1 MFFFQHVNNLC
12 EKIDLDK
19 ALTTAYSIYEQLKE
33 ARPSLQDSVNEL
45 LGFSI
50 SNSDTILSNGTDSKD
65 DYEKTLE
72 NNYKP
77 VIGWDLERL

>member
-1 MFFFQHVNNLC
+1 MYFQHVNNLC

-33 ARPSLQDSVNEL
+33 AQPSLQDSVNEL

-50 SNSDTILSNGTDSKD
+50 SRSDTILSYSNPTEDN
-65 DYEKTLE
+65 YEKALSM
-72 NNYKP
+72 NY
-77 VIGWDLERL
+77 V